1 MLIGHTQLHDKLVF
15 IASRPKLSVI
25 ANQSADWCGNPPVRE
40 EMYRQLP
47 NRVGIVAFLVEVVT
61 WFHGAGGLPH
71 QESGLVRNDS
81 VF

>member
-1 MLIGHTQLHDKLVF
+1 MLIGLTQLHDKLVF

-47 NRVGIVAFLVEVVT
+47 NRVGIVAVLVVIVT
-61 WFHGAGGLPH
+61 WFLSTGGLPRH
-71 QESGLVRNDS
+71 LSALVS
-81 VF
+81 Q